1 MRKIYVMKSESSH
14 PQWTGGEEVEK
25 EVEKMVEKEEEKED
39 KEEREDEEDGRP

>member
-25 EVEKMVEKEEEKED
+25 EMEKIHFARRRRRREKR
-39 KEEREDEEDGRP
+39 REGG